1 MTINTTDKPQIAG
14 ILLAAGNSS
23 RMGEP
28 KALLDYKGSTFIDTI
43 LNHLQ
48 QSGCDPVMS
57 ILGNAGDMICKCTNV
72 NQYECHSNPSPDK
85 GMLSSLKVA
94 IEKLPQSCDGFIL
107 ALVDHPAVKESTYS
121 EMIQTARQNPDRII
135 IPKFFGSNGHPVFFG
150 RRFFNDLMKTPED
163 EGARLVVHQ
172 QMHNVHYLDVED
184 EGILYDIDTPEELN
198 KWTN

>member
-1 MTINTTDKPQIAG
+1 MAIVSTDKPQIAG

-28 KALLDYKGSTFIDTI
+28 KALLDFKGSTFIDTI
-43 LNHLQ
+43 LNHLY

-57 ILGNAGDMICKCTNV
+57 ILGSAGDMICKCTNV
-72 NQYECHSNPSPDK
+72 NQYECYSNPAPEK

-94 IEKLPQSCDGFIL
+94 IKKLPEHCDGFIL
-107 ALVDHPAVKESTYS
+107 ALVDHPAVRASTYI
-121 EMIQTARQNPDRII
+121 ELIRTARQNPNRII
-135 IPKFFGSNGHPVFFG
+135 IPKFFGSKGHPVFFG
-150 RRFFNDLMKTPED
+150 KRFFDDLMKTPEG

-172 QMHNVHYLDVED
+172 QMQNVHFLDVDD
-184 EGILYDIDTPEELN
+184 EGILFDIDTPQELN